1 MNAAQNSTARSE
13 APNPLDKKGNII
25 AIASG
30 KGGVGKTWF
39 SITFSHALAR
49 RNQRVLLFDA
59 DLGLANVDIQLG
71 LMPERD
77 LGGVIS
83 GRLSLSQ
90 AKVHFDDGDFDV
102 LAGRSGSGGLAALP
116 PNRLN
121 TLGSDLLELSSSYD
135 RVIMD
140 LGAGIDRT
148 VRSLSSRAGTTVVL
162 TNTEPTALTDAY
174 AFIKISIQ
182 ANPTADIRVVINNCA
197 SHAEGRKTY
206 ATLRKACDTFLK
218 YEPALLGV
226 IRHDAHVLRSI
237 RNQTAILTRY
247 PNCDAA
253 DDVSAVVNVLLEG
266 R

>member
-1 MNAAQNSTARSE
+1 M
-13 APNPLDKKGNII
+13 I
-25 AIASG
+25 
-30 KGGVGKTWF
+30 
-39 SITFSHALAR
+39 
-49 RNQRVLLFDA
+49 
-59 DLGLANVDIQLG
+59 
-71 LMPERD
+71 
-77 LGGVIS
+77 
-83 GRLSLSQ
+83 
-90 AKVHFDDGDFDV
+90 DV
-102 LAGRSGSGGLAALP
+102 LPPPDICVSRYVLERHACEKPDQVFAVFETGGSWTYGQTLSRVRRIGAALQNLGVYQDDHVVVWL